1 MSIAVISLLV
11 VLILIN
17 ILVFL
22 KIGRVKPS
30 QILKQI
36 NDEISGDLEKLKSD
50 IDKNFNQNRQEF
62 LKNASNDRQEL
73 NNSILQNSTNFS
85 KVQNQ
90 TSEQL
95 LKQLENFE
103 VKSTRNASENR
114 QEMEKK
120 LDSIRK
126 TVEDQLKSL
135 QKENGERLEK
145 MRHTV
150 DEKLQATVEKR
161 FNQSF
166 NVIATRLDQVH
177 KGLGEMQ
184 NLASG
189 VGDLKKV
196 LSNVKTRGNIGE
208 IQLESILEQFF
219 SPSQYEKNATTKSSS
234 TQRVEFALK
243 IPDKGE
249 EDKDLLLPIDSKFPI
264 EDYQRLVEAYEAVD
278 YTNQQSSKLPL
289 DQALR
294 QFESSVKRAA
304 KEISDKYLNP
314 PVTTDFAIMFVP
326 TEGLY
331 AEILRN
337 NNLFDELQRKYRV
350 IVLGPTT
357 IVAFLSALQMGF
369 RTLAVEKRSSEVW
382 NILAS
387 VKSEFGK
394 FGDLLEKTKKKLQ
407 ETGNVIDSAAVKS
420 RNIERRLKDVQI
432 APDSNSD
439 KLENSAN
446 DLTPDCVKIED

>member
-1 MSIAVISLLV
+1 MFIAVISLLAISI
-11 VLILIN
+11 LANILIF
-17 ILVFL
+17 I
-22 KIGRVKPS
+22 KIGRAKPS

-36 NDEISGDLEKLKSD
+36 NDEISDDLDKLKSD

-73 NNSILQNSTNFS
+73 NNSILQNFTNLS
-85 KVQNQ
+85 KIQNQ
-90 TSEQL
+90 TFEQL

-103 VKSTRNASENR
+103 LKSTRNSSENR

-126 TVEDQLKSL
+126 TVEEQLKSL
-135 QKENGERLEK
+135 QKENGERLEQ

-219 SPSQYEKNATTKSSS
+219 SPSQYEKNAATKSSG
-234 TQRVEFALK
+234 TQRVEFAIK

-294 QFESSVKRAA
+294 QFESSVKRSA

-337 NNLFDELQRKYRV
+337 NNLFDELQKKYRV

-407 ETGNVIDSAAVKS
+407 ETGNVIDSAAIKS

-432 APDSNSD
+432 SPDSNSE
-439 KLENSAN
+439 KLEISAD
-446 DLTPDCVKIED
+446 DLISDFVEIDD